1 MKHRTLDGSCRMAA
15 PERMS
20 SSDSIPPGARWTRHY
35 EQAARRRRAR
45 GFHRR
50 GESHRSGHPA
60 RRRLKLYVAAG
71 MLFVAITLVAM
82 FLPR

>member
-1 MKHRTLDGSCRMAA
+1 MGS
-15 PERMS
+15 PESMP

-35 EQAARRRRAR
+35 EEAARRRRAR

-50 GESHRSGHPA
+50 GESDRSGHPV
-60 RRRLKLYVAAG
+60 RKRFRLYVSAG
-71 MLFVAITLVAM
+71 VLFVAITLVAM